1 MGVFEAARLA
11 WVLVRSDYWRLWLVG
26 FVCGLLGMAT
36 GFVGCVPCV
45 GPLIASLFLQAQ
57 LGAGLFYAVRVR
69 MDGGAAEVPNLFAGF
84 SQRYMQSLVAWA
96 PVSVAVFI
104 ATVVTQVMRVGIQI
118 GVMVL
123 LDQSRTPEN
132 EAMAVGIG
140 LGGAALLL
148 LVWLAVGVFA
158 LFFTFALLAVWD
170 YPASGWEAV
179 RVSARLVRQHF
190 FRVLGFALLVVVISL
205 AAVVPFFLFGTGA
218 VVLTVFKAPLVF
230 TVIVGCVALL
240 VGLATFVL
248 IGPAVTVWSRATL
261 VCLYRSW
268 TGQPLSQPAV
278 ASGPPAGGG
287 PIPPTSIEPPAGV

>member
-1 MGVFEAARLA
+1 
-11 WVLVRSDYWRLWLVG
+11 
-26 FVCGLLGMAT
+26 
-36 GFVGCVPCV
+36 
-45 GPLIASLFLQAQ
+45 
-57 LGAGLFYAVRVR
+57 
-69 MDGGAAEVPNLFAGF
+69 
-84 SQRYMQSLVAWA
+84 
-96 PVSVAVFI
+96 VAVFI

-148 LVWLAVGVFA
+148 LVWLAVGIFA

-179 RVSARLVRQHF
+179 RVSARLVRAHF
-190 FRVLGFALLVVVISL
+190 FRVLGFALLVAAISL
-205 AAVVPFFLFGTGA
+205 ATVVPLLLFGAGVIALA
-218 VVLTVFKAPLVF
+218 VFKASLVLTVAAGVA
-230 TVIVGCVALL
+230 ALL
-240 VGLATFVL
+240 LGLAIPILV
-248 IGPAVTVWSRATL
+248 GPAVTVWSRAAL

-287 PIPPTSIEPPAGV
+287 PIPPTSILPPAGV